1 MSVRPI
7 NVLMVN
13 DSLAAG
19 GAERV
24 AVDLANSL
32 HGPTHRVRFCSTRT
46 GGALA
51 GSLRPEVELDILGRT
66 STWDIGRLLRFA
78 RLVEDHE
85 IDIIHAHGRG
95 TMKFVALAR
104 SLRLIKAKHV
114 FHDHFASGALQSSAS
129 LDLRIPMQRQVDAYL
144 GVDARLCDW
153 ACDTAGSDPERTYL
167 VRSGVDLERFKHVP
181 PIDFS
186 QRLGIDPDRFV
197 VAKIANFR
205 PQKDHPTLFRAI
217 AELPD
222 DLQRQ
227 LLVVLVGS
235 TTADASYYASCM
247 EMVDSLGIGRSI
259 AVFGESDDAP
269 SVLAGAD
276 AALLSSK
283 NETGPLVVLEYMAS
297 GLPFIATDT
306 GEITHA
312 VRDLGVGF
320 VPTPRDHRAL
330 ADALTTLLTMSD
342 EDRRAMGEWGRQ
354 VAAERFDQR
363 LVTRS
368 VAQAYEVL
376 LGLREQPELLRS
388 VATARREARRAPA
401 VAGRP

>member
-32 HGPTHRVRFCSTRT
+32 HGPMHHVHFCSTRT
-46 GGALA
+46 GGALV
-51 GSLRPEVELDILGRT
+51 GSLRDDIQLDILGRT
-66 STWDIGRLLRFA
+66 STWDIARLVRFA
-78 RLVEDHE
+78 RLVEDHD
-85 IDIIHAHGRG
+85 IDIIHSHGRG

-104 SLRLIKAKHV
+104 SLRLIDAQHV
-114 FHDHFASGALQSSAS
+114 FHDHFAAGALQSKAS
-129 LDLRIPMQRQVDAYL
+129 IDLRIPMQHQVDAYL
-144 GVDARLCDW
+144 GVDARLCAW
-153 ACDTAGSDPERTYL
+153 ASDTAGTDPERTYL
-167 VRSGVDLERFKHVP
+167 LRSGVDLERFRHAT
-181 PIDFS
+181 PIDFRE
-186 QRLGIDPDRFV
+186 RLGLGPDRFI

-217 AELPD
+217 AELPTE
-222 DLQRQ
+222 LQRR

-235 TTADASYYASCM
+235 TTADASYFASCM
-247 EMVDSLGIGRSI
+247 DMVQSLGIGDSI
-259 AVFGESDDAP
+259 EVVGESDDAP
-269 SVLAGAD
+269 GVLAGAD

-330 ADALTTLLTMSD
+330 ADALTTLLTMS
-342 EDRRAMGEWGRQ
+342 EAERRTMGEWGRQ
-354 VAAERFDQR
+354 VAAETFDQR

-368 VAQAYEVL
+368 VIQVYEVL
-376 LGLREQPELLRS
+376 LGLRDRPELLRS
-388 VATARREARRAPA
+388 VASARREA
-401 VAGRP
+401 GRLATTALRP

>member
-7 NVLMVN
+7 NILMVN

-32 HGPTHRVRFCSTRT
+32 QDATHRVRFCSTRT
-46 GGALA
+46 GGALV
-51 GSLRPEVELDILGRT
+51 GSLHPDIDLEVLGRS
-66 STWDIGRLLRFA
+66 STWDFDRLLRFA
-78 RLVEDHE
+78 RMVKDHD
-85 IDIIHAHGRG
+85 IDIVHSHGRG

-104 SLRLIKAKHV
+104 ALRLISAKHV

-129 LDLRIPMQRQVDAYL
+129 LDLRIPMRRHVDAYL
-144 GVDARLCDW
+144 GVDARLCAW
-153 ACDTAGSDPERTYL
+153 ACDTAGTDPERTYL
-167 VRSGVDLERFKHVP
+167 VRSGVDLERFEHAT
-181 PIDFS
+181 PIDF
-186 QRLGIDPDRFV
+186 QERLGLGPDRFV

-222 DLQRQ
+222 DLQRR

-235 TTADASYYASCM
+235 TTADSGYYQSCM
-247 EMVDSLGIGRSI
+247 EMVDKLGIGRSI

-269 SVLAGAD
+269 GVLAGAD

-297 GLPFIATDT
+297 ALPFIATDT

-320 VPTPRDHRAL
+320 VPAPRDHRAL
-330 ADALTTLLTMSD
+330 ADALTTLLTMPAD
-342 EDRRAMGEWGRQ
+342 ERQAMGAWGRH
-354 VAAERFDQR
+354 VAVETFDQR

-368 VAQAYEVL
+368 VTQVYEVL
-376 LGLREQPELLRS
+376 LGLRDQPELLQS
-388 VATARREARRAPA
+388 VATARRAGARTP
-401 VAGRP
+401 VAATRP